1 MKTLDEKTFVRA
13 NDGAGEL
20 LDRAAKAA
28 VHEAILDHK
37 HHGRPIAVWQDGKV
51 VWIPAEEI
59 VVPDEEPE
67 KR

>member
-1 MKTLDEKTFVRA
+1 MQETLEQILTDDGEVGRRLRLAARNAVR
-13 NDGAGEL
+13 E
-20 LDRAAKAA
+20 
-28 VHEAILDHK
+28 HK
-37 HHGRPIAVWQDGKV
+37 RLGHPIAVWQDGKV